1 MPAVFFPLLFLLAL
15 LGAAWFDYL
24 PVALVLA
31 YLLFS
36 LLTFVIYAIDKHA
49 ARRRQWRTPENTLHL
64 LALLGGWP
72 GAWLAQQSLRHKS
85 SKAGFRWRFWLTV
98 LINGG
103 LLAGYVWLLRFA

>member
-1 MPAVFFPLLFLLAL
+1 MFLPLLFLAAL
-15 LGAAWFDYL
+15 LLAAWGDYL

-64 LALLGGWP
+64 LAVLGGWP
-72 GAWLAQQSLRHKS
+72 GAWLAQQTLRHKS

-98 LINGG
+98 LLNAG
-103 LLAGYVWLLRFA
+103 LLAGYVSLSWPSAGQ